1 VVPGKEVVMRVTD
14 ILRHKGSA
22 VVTVEPAATVESL
35 VALLASERIG
45 AAVVSTDGSRV
56 EGIVSERDVV
66 RALGEHGTS
75 YAALSV
81 GTICTRDVRC
91 AAPEDQVDALM
102 VVMTE
107 QRIRHLPV
115 VADGQLVGLVSIGDV
130 VKWRVS
136 QLEGER
142 QALEDYV
149 RGV

>member
-1 VVPGKEVVMRVTD
+1 MTVSD
-14 ILRHKGSA
+14 ILRHKGTT
-22 VVTVEPAATVESL
+22 VVTIEPSATVGSL
-35 VALLASERIG
+35 VALLASECIG
-45 AAVVSTDGSRV
+45 AVVVSADGSRV

-66 RALGEHGTS
+66 HAVAEHGAGS
-75 YAALSV
+75 ASLLV
-81 GTICTRDVRC
+81 GDICTREVRC

-115 VADGQLVGLVSIGDV
+115 VVDEQLAGLVSIGDV
-130 VKWRVS
+130 VKWRVN

-149 RGV
+149 RGN

>member
-1 VVPGKEVVMRVTD
+1 MRVSD
-14 ILRHKGSA
+14 ILRHKGTG
-22 VVTVEPAATVESL
+22 VITVDPSTTVESL

-45 AAVVSTDGSRV
+45 AVVVSADGSRV

-66 RALGEHGTS
+66 RAVAEHGAA
-75 YAALSV
+75 YASLEV
-81 GTICTRDVRC
+81 GAICTRDVRV

-107 QRIRHLPV
+107 NRIRHLPV
-115 VADGQLVGLVSIGDV
+115 VVDEQLAGLVSIGDV

>member
-1 VVPGKEVVMRVTD
+1 MRVSD
-14 ILRHKGSA
+14 ILRHKGTA
-22 VVTVEPAATVESL
+22 VVTIDPSATVETL
-35 VALLASERIG
+35 IALLASERIG
-45 AAVVSTDGSRV
+45 AAVVSADGHKV

-66 RALGEHGTS
+66 RAVAEHGAA
-75 YAALSV
+75 YASLRVDA
-81 GTICTRDVRC
+81 ICTRDVRV
-91 AAPEDQVDALM
+91 AAQEDQVDALM

-115 VADGQLVGLVSIGDV
+115 VVNEQLAGLVSIGDV